1 MPKLMPLTCY
11 LCLSQDEAGNHTAT
25 PGYNTGT
32 TLKFLHML
40 LTLDGVLFP
49 PFVFILFFVWVG
61 FFFFSDDKSILFFN
75 SSFNPATSGT
85 SLKLFQPSLLSYKN
99 PRTLFIK
106 FYFVHSFNLLLELSF
121 VHCTECFTYI

>member
-61 FFFFSDDKSILFFN
+61 FFFFLMINQSYSLILASILLLQEPP
-75 SSFNPATSGT
+75 SSCF
-85 SLKLFQPSLLSYKN
+85 SLAYSLTK
-99 PRTLFIK
+99 TLEHFSSNFILYILLI
-106 FYFVHSFNLLLELSF
+106 YF
-121 VHCTECFTYI
+121 